1 MERIGR
7 PGPGRAA
14 VAWGDVYRMNQP
26 DVPGPDEIAAR
37 LSQAREREAVRHGKE
52 AGDQGPGGPAGRA
65 SGLGIGMRIS
75 IELVTTVAVG
85 GALGYGLDTWIGSA
99 PIGLVVCLLLGG
111 AAGVSN
117 AYRVVKGL
125 DDAVGLG
132 AAIARKETKEG
143 NKSRGQSG

>member
-1 MERIGR
+1 MTR
-7 PGPGRAA
+7 P
-14 VAWGDVYRMNQP
+14 DET
-26 DVPGPDEIAAR
+26 PGPDEIAAR
-37 LSQAREREAVRHGKE
+37 LAKVRARDNAGTTAGADGPQGRGQAG
-52 AGDQGPGGPAGRA
+52 

-85 GALGYGLDTWIGSA
+85 GALGYGLDVWWGSA
-99 PIGLVVCLLLGG
+99 PAAMVVCLLFGG

-125 DDAVGLG
+125 DDSVGLG
-132 AAIARKETKEG
+132 GAIARKETKEG